1 MGPVPDQYR
10 AMGKRTVA
18 TARREERFTELF
30 TACYG
35 PVLAFARR
43 RLEPEMAKEAVAE
56 TFITAWRRFD
66 ELAGDPLPWLYRVAS
81 RAIANQRR
89 GMARRLR
96 LDDRARLLATTSSE
110 PDHAEAVVETERVAM
125 AFQSLSEAD
134 REVLRLVTWDGL
146 DHAAAASVLGCS
158 ASAFRVRLHR
168 ARGRLSGLLTAGRAQ
183 HDPGPAERGS
193 IRWQEAW

>member
-35 PVLAFARR
+35 PVLAFIC
-43 RLEPEMAKEAVAE
+43 LTVA
-56 TFITAWRRFD
+56 AAAFD